1 MHTQQRSSNC
11 SKIWANPLLWILL
24 LLPIATV
31 GHWLALYWPD
41 AEALTSNMSSEF
53 SQDHRSLLVHHRYSS
68 PMKSA
73 TGRSESSTNRHF
85 QIDLESENV
94 QSISDAEALRL
105 VQNFSY
111 RISRIVDDPE
121 VIAEVSG
128 NTLRRWKVSHRE
140 SDGSESIYERANQS
154 FLFEIYFSLWLW

>member
-1 MHTQQRSSNC
+1 
-11 SKIWANPLLWILL
+11 
-24 LLPIATV
+24 
-31 GHWLALYWPD
+31 
-41 AEALTSNMSSEF
+41 
-53 SQDHRSLLVHHRYSS
+53 
-68 PMKSA
+68 MKSA